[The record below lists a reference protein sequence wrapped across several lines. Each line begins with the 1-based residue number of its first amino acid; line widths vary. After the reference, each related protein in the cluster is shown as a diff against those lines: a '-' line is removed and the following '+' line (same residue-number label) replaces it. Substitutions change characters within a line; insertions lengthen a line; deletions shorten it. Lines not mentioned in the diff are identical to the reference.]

1 VLRVVE
7 GGKTVVWLGCIIWE
21 KNLFSIKRF
30 IFHYIHVYIC
40 VSVCMYDH
48 LCVDARKGQKRASDF
63 PEQELQV
70 AACCIIWVW
79 GTKLRSSGRTS
90 ITLMAK
96 PPLQLLF

>member
-1 VLRVVE
+1 MPGGGVE
-7 GGKTVVWLGCIIWE
+7 SSGGRENCGLVGLYYMREESVFNK
-21 KNLFSIKRF
+21 K

-70 AACCIIWVW
+70 AACCIIWV
-79 GTKLRSSGRTS
+79 
-90 ITLMAK
+90 
-96 PPLQLLF
+96 